1 MMPKDA
7 ADQEVTRPQ
16 STDRLLKVII
26 ALLLRQKEE
35 QIVSLKRQIEILDD
49 LGMRPVEI
57 AETLGRTPTYV
68 NKELAGIR
76 KQKKK
81 REG

>member
-1 MMPKDA
+1 L
-7 ADQEVTRPQ
+7 R
-16 STDRLLKVII
+16 VII

-35 QIVSLKRQIEILDD
+35 QAVSLKRQIEILDD

-68 NKELAGIR
+68 SKELVGIR
-76 KQKKK
+76 KHKK
-81 REG
+81 REN